1 MGEVITK
8 GYLIHRADYD
18 VFDEIITIINEHNL
32 KFTCF
37 AQGTKK
43 INSKNA
49 RHLDYGNYLELDF
62 FYSPNNLSKF
72 KKATIINEMNL
83 ENKKKL
89 SLMLLNEYFYKN
101 EFHKDYQFYQ
111 NCIVYMN
118 MNVNDYLL
126 IVYILVYFIKINGL
140 TIDFK
145 KCACCHTECQ
155 PLFVDLDNGQSFC
168 EEHSMNIHFKISET
182 TTNILE
188 KLFTFNYDLM
198 KIKDFD
204 LKELKMV
211 IRKMSLY
218 LYHCSGIYLEC
229 LKNNL

>member
-18 VFDEIITIINEHNL
+18 VFDEVITIINEHNL

-83 ENKKKL
+83 EK
-89 SLMLLNEYFYKN
+89 
-101 EFHKDYQFYQ
+101 
-111 NCIVYMN
+111 
-118 MNVNDYLL
+118 
-126 IVYILVYFIKINGL
+126 
-140 TIDFK
+140 T
-145 KCACCHTECQ
+145 
-155 PLFVDLDNGQSFC
+155 
-168 EEHSMNIHFKISET
+168 EHSRSRS
-182 TTNILE
+182 LG
-188 KLFTFNYDLM
+188 L
-198 KIKDFD
+198 
-204 LKELKMV
+204 LKT
-211 IRKMSLY
+211 
-218 LYHCSGIYLEC
+218 
-229 LKNNL
+229 